1 MRSILTKQDHIDYW
15 VKTASKDWK
24 AIQDMYSTKNYVHS
38 LFWAHLVLEK
48 LLKAHWV
55 KDNEGNTPPKIHMLV
70 TILNKTKLQM
80 PDSDKQF
87 LSEMN
92 QFQLEGRYPDYK
104 DELFKKYK
112 SVQTKKILDQVNTLR
127 ICLLKKL

>member
-1 MRSILTKQDHIDYW
+1 MTKQDYIDYW
-15 VKTASKDWK
+15 VSTAEKDWK
-24 AIQDMYSTKNYVHS
+24 AVHDLHKSKNYIQS

-55 KDNEGNTPPKIHMLV
+55 KDNIDNIPPKIHRLV
-70 TILNKTKLQM
+70 SILDGTKLQL

-92 QFQLEGRYPDYK
+92 QFQLEGRYPDYL
-104 DELFKKYK
+104 ENIYK
-112 SVQTKKILDQVNTLR
+112 TYKAARTKIILDQVDTLR
-127 ICLLKKL
+127 KCILKEL

>member
-1 MRSILTKQDHIDYW
+1 
-15 VKTASKDWK
+15 
-24 AIQDMYSTKNYVHS
+24 MYSTKNYVHS